1 MRMIYLAKLLLLVSL
16 LIASAQVPGEVNA
29 QTRPRVVIGHASM
42 SSVVLTLWAAQDRG
56 FFAKNGIDA
65 QLVFIP
71 GSPTLIASLN
81 TGDVHFGFTGGT
93 ATLGAAVAGLDVR
106 LIAAFAD
113 RVQSELVTR
122 PEIKTAA
129 DLKGKRVGVTS
140 IGGTGWMSAMLILEQ
155 IGINPDRD
163 KISLAAFGD
172 QRVISQALESGTIQG
187 AALAGVFSRTLAR
200 KGYWIPGEPDKIAL
214 TGTGLVVK
222 ADYLHNQATI
232 SRNVLR
238 SLVEG
243 HAYVLNPANKS
254 GSMEILTK
262 RLGIKDQSAAADG
275 YVDYVNGVVRK
286 PYVGLDGLKNIQRFM
301 KLRSPKIAEL
311 NLEKLIDE
319 SFLREF
325 EKSGFLDQ
333 QFGAKS
339 GVK

>member
-1 MRMIYLAKLLLLVSL
+1 M
-16 LIASAQVPGEVNA
+16 LIAAQAPCEVNA
-29 QTRPRVVIGHASM
+29 QSRPRVVIGHASM

-140 IGGTGWMSAMLILEQ
+140 IGGTGWMSALLILEQ
-155 IGINPDRD
+155 IGINADRD
-163 KISLAAFGD
+163 KMQLTAFGD

-200 KGYWIPGEPDKIAL
+200 KGYWVPGEPDKIAL

-222 ADYLHNQATI
+222 ADYLHNQTAI

-254 GSMEILTK
+254 GSMEILSK

-301 KLRSPKIAEL
+301 KLRSPKIADL

-319 SFLREF
+319 SLLREM
-325 EKSGFLDQ
+325 EKSGFLEQ
-333 QFGAKS
+333 QFGVKS